1 MARSTR
7 RRNNT
12 RKIKGNLGGNRTSLK
27 TFRNGSSA
35 PSKSASRHIHFRG
48 NSRHQTAME
57 KKRELELKVLVRS
70 FSGNSKARS
79 KPISSKPLSLGH
91 LVPNPSTV

>member
-12 RKIKGNLGGNRTSLK
+12 RKRKGNLGGNRTSLK

-35 PSKSASRHIHFRG
+35 PSKSASRHINFRG
-48 NSRHQTAME
+48 NSRRQAATE
-57 KKRELELKVLVRS
+57 QRELEDIKKISQS
-70 FSGNSKARS
+70 FSSKNFPKK
-79 KPISSKPLSLGH
+79 KPPFRPLGLG
-91 LVPNPSTV
+91 LGVGMPGS